1 MEIKRLKKEILSVK
15 SLLVLTGAGVSQES
29 GIPTFRGKDG
39 LWRNYDATQLATPYA
54 FEKDSKL
61 VWEWYN
67 WRRKI
72 ILKAKPNSAHYGI
85 KKLEEII
92 PEFLLATQN
101 VDDLHRTAGSKNILE
116 LHGNIFRTRCT
127 GCEKIKFEKKTFKEE
142 ELPLKCEKCGN
153 LLRPDVVW
161 FGESLDQVVISR
173 VIGFALKCS
182 AVLVVGT
189 SAVVYPA
196 ASIPYYV
203 KEKGGRVFE
212 INTEPT
218 PVSGI
223 ADISIMGKAGE
234 TFEKMIQDKLVPDE
248 K

>member
-1 MEIKRLKKEILSVK
+1 MEIEKLKKEILCVD

-39 LWRNYDATQLATPYA
+39 LWKNYDATQLATPHA
-54 FEKDSKL
+54 FERDPKL

-67 WRRKI
+67 WRRGKI
-72 ILKAKPNSAHYGI
+72 LNAEPNSAHYGI

-127 GCEKIKFEKKTFKEE
+127 GCGKIEFEKKIFDEE
-142 ELPLKCEKCGN
+142 ELPPGCKECGS

-161 FGESLDQVVISR
+161 FGEPLDQLVISK
-173 VIGFALKCS
+173 VMEFALKCS

-212 INTEPT
+212 INMEPT

-223 ADISIMGKAGE
+223 ADISILGRAGE
-234 TFEKMIQDKLVPDE
+234 TFEKMMQDTG
-248 K
+248 

>member
-1 MEIKRLKKEILSVK
+1 MKIQELKKQLLSLN

-54 FEKDSKL
+54 FEKDPKL

-85 KKLEEII
+85 RKLEEII
-92 PEFLLATQN
+92 SDFLLATQN
-101 VDDLHRTAGSKNILE
+101 VDDLHREAGSKKILE
-116 LHGNIFRTRCT
+116 LHGNIFRTKCT
-127 GCEKIKFEKKTFKEE
+127 CCGKIEFEKRVFKEE
-142 ELPLKCEKCGN
+142 DLPPKCKKCGS

-161 FGESLDQVVISR
+161 FGEPLDKMVISE
-173 VIGFALKCS
+173 VINFASKCS
-182 AVLVVGT
+182 AILVVGT

-203 KEKGGRVFE
+203 KERGGKVFE
-212 INTEPT
+212 INLEPT
-218 PVSGI
+218 PVSNI
-223 ADISIMGKAGE
+223 ADLSIFGKAGE
-234 TFEKMIQDKLVPDE
+234 VFKELGLFR
-248 K
+248 